1 MQRNQVSN
9 DKMELHMDHDLEI
22 ACNLCFFLFQKV
34 DVSES
39 LLWFDYRNRPLNLQI
54 FGGA

>member
-1 MQRNQVSN
+1 MTKWNYTY
-9 DKMELHMDHDLEI
+9 HDLEI

-39 LLWFDYRNRPLNLQI
+39 LLWFDYRHRPLNLQI
-54 FGGA
+54 FGGP